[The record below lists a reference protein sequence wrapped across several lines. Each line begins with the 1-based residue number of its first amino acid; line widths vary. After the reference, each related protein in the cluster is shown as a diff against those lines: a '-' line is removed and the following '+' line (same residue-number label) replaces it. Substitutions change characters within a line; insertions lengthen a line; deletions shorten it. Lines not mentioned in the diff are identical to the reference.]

1 MNIGK
6 KKARRDCGADRES
19 VSMVPAGCAALEKEK
34 IGLTDY
40 RQGKCTERNFRRLTV
55 RDRADLL
62 Y

>member
-40 RQGKCTERNFRRLTV
+40 RQKMH
-55 RDRADLL
+55 
-62 Y
+62 